1 MTKEQLNRGVNF
13 LTKRSDFGE
22 FVDNHEYAI
31 RNGMRGMLT
40 GGIMGGL
47 AARETKQP
55 YGKNIARGVGL
66 GGLLG
71 GSLGAG
77 LDVLNRP
84 DEPPTPYE
92 GNVFN
97 QEPSQ
102 EDEFLKGLQRQGDE
116 YYANGIAKRRMYS
129 SKDLEDP
136 GIKAMYEAWKNK

>member
-13 LTKRSDFGE
+13 LTKRADFGE

-31 RNGMRGMLT
+31 RNGLRGMLT
-40 GGIMGGL
+40 GGVMGGL

-55 YGKNIARGVGL
+55 YGKNIAKGIGL

-84 DEPPTPYE
+84 DEPPAPYQGE
-92 GNVFN
+92 VFSR
-97 QEPSQ
+97 EPSQ